1 MPEILPP
8 TPEREEPEHPGFQ
21 IVRWLRPFGSGLV
34 ILIFILFLV
43 YALSTGREP
52 IRGYAPPHDGAYYA
66 RHLDELASELNDTV
80 LPLVDP
86 AASAEVTEDTVTV
99 SIPENSYVQTRAAV
113 LRYFD
118 SDLLTFR
125 EHSFKRKE

>member
-1 MPEILPP
+1 MPQILPP
-8 TPEREEPEHPGFQ
+8 APEQETPEHPGFQ

-43 YALSTGREP
+43 YAFSSGRAP
-52 IRGYAPPHDGAYYA
+52 IKGYTPPHDGAYYA
-66 RHLDELASELNDTV
+66 EHLDALADELNDTV

-86 AASAEVTEDTVTV
+86 AASAAVTGDTVTV
-99 SIPENSYVQTRAAV
+99 TIGHDSYVTTRAAV

-118 SDLLTFR
+118 AKLFTFQ
-125 EHSFKRKE
+125 EE

>member
-1 MPEILPP
+1 MPQILPP
-8 TPEREEPEHPGFQ
+8 APEQEAPEHPGFQ

-43 YALSTGREP
+43 YAFSSGRAP
-52 IRGYAPPHDGAYYA
+52 IKGYTPPHDGAYYA
-66 RHLDELASELNDTV
+66 EHLDALADELNDTV

-86 AASAEVTEDTVTV
+86 SASAAVTGDTVTV
-99 SIPENSYVQTRAAV
+99 TIGHDSYVTTRAAV

-118 SDLLTFR
+118 SKLLTFQ
-125 EHSFKRKE
+125 EG

>member
-1 MPEILPP
+1 MPQILPP
-8 TPEREEPEHPGFQ
+8 APESNEPEHPGFQ

-43 YALSTGREP
+43 YAFSSGRAP
-52 IRGYAPPHDGAYYA
+52 IKGYAPPHDGAYYA
-66 RHLDELASELNDTV
+66 EHLDELAEELSGTV

-86 AASAEVTEDTVTV
+86 GAKAAVTGDTVTV
-99 SIPENSYVQTRAAV
+99 TIPQDSFVQTRAAV

-118 SDLLTFR
+118 SKLLTF
-125 EHSFKRKE
+125 EEP

>member
-1 MPEILPP
+1 MPQILPP
-8 TPEREEPEHPGFQ
+8 APEREEPEHPGFQ

-43 YALSTGREP
+43 YAFSSGRAP
-52 IRGYAPPHDGAYYA
+52 IKGYTPPHDGAYYA
-66 RHLDELASELNDTV
+66 QHLDALADELNDTV

-86 AASAEVTEDTVTV
+86 EASAAVTGDVVTVT
-99 SIPENSYVQTRAAV
+99 IPTDSFVVTRAAV

-118 SDLLTFR
+118 SQLVQF
-125 EHSFKRKE
+125 EESK

>member
-1 MPEILPP
+1 MPQILPP
-8 TPEREEPEHPGFQ
+8 APEREEPEHPGFQ

-43 YALSTGREP
+43 YAFSSGRAP
-52 IRGYAPPHDGAYYA
+52 IKGYTPPHDGEYYA
-66 RHLDELASELNDTV
+66 GHLDELAGELNDTV

-86 AASAEVTEDTVTV
+86 AASAAVTGDTVTV
-99 SIPENSYVQTRAAV
+99 TIDHDGYVTTRAAV

-118 SDLLTFR
+118 AKLLTFQ
-125 EHSFKRKE
+125 EG

>member
-1 MPEILPP
+1 MPQILPTP
-8 TPEREEPEHPGFQ
+8 PEREEHEHPGFQ

-43 YALSTGREP
+43 YAFSTGREP
-52 IRGYAPPHDGAYYA
+52 IKGYAPPLDMEYYA
-66 RHLDELASELNDTV
+66 EHPDALEDELNTIV

-86 AASAEVTEDTVTV
+86 EASAAVTGDIVTVT
-99 SIPENSYVQTRAAV
+99 IPSDSFVQTRAAV

-118 SDLLTFR
+118 SQLVQF
-125 EHSFKRKE
+125 EESK

>member
-1 MPEILPP
+1 MPQILPP
-8 TPEREEPEHPGFQ
+8 APEQEAPEHPGFQ

-43 YALSTGREP
+43 YAFSSGRAP
-52 IRGYAPPHDGAYYA
+52 IKGYTPPHDGAYSA
-66 RHLDELASELNDTV
+66 EHLDALADELNDTV

-86 AASAEVTEDTVTV
+86 SASAAVTGDTVTV
-99 SIPENSYVQTRAAV
+99 TIGHDSYVTTRAAV

-118 SDLLTFR
+118 SKVLTFQ
-125 EHSFKRKE
+125 EG